1 MNWIL
6 SLFLITL
13 AVLAWIFY
21 DKFTRRG
28 AVPLDVALQSY
39 TGWLAMVVVV
49 LGDYL
54 VALFQWGAQ
63 QVDFLQ
69 AQFGTLFAE
78 PSLGAFV
85 KVLSAV
91 FLLLRL
97 KGQGLPGLKLP
108 SYPDA
113 TDQAGT

>member
-6 SLFLITL
+6 TLFLI
-13 AVLAWIFY
+13 AIVVLAWIFY

-28 AVPLDVALQSY
+28 AVPLDIALESY
-39 TGWLAMVVVV
+39 TAWLALLGVV

-63 QVDFLQ
+63 HVDLLQ
-69 AQFGTLFAE
+69 AQFGTLLAE

-85 KVLSAV
+85 QVLSGM

-97 KGQGLPGLKLP
+97 KGQGLPGFKLP
-108 SYPDA
+108 SYPDP
-113 TDQAGT
+113 TDQAGA

>member
-21 DKFTRRG
+21 DKFTKRG
-28 AVPLDVALQSY
+28 AVPLQSAFKSY
-39 TGWLAMVVVV
+39 TAWLAALGV
-49 LGDYL
+49 LLGEYL

-69 AQFGTLFAE
+69 AQFGTLLAE

-85 KVLSAV
+85 QLASGV

-97 KGQGLPGLKLP
+97 KGQGLPAFKLP

-113 TDQAGT
+113 SDQART

>member
-6 SLFLITL
+6 ALLLLVL
-13 AVLAWIFY
+13 AALAWIFY

-28 AVPLDVALQSY
+28 AVPLQAAFKSY
-39 TGWLAMVVVV
+39 TAWLATAGV
-49 LGDYL
+49 LLGEYL
-54 VALFQWGAQ
+54 VTLFQWAAQ

-69 AQFGTLFAE
+69 AQFGTLLAE

-85 KVLSAV
+85 QIASAV

-97 KGQGLPGLKLP
+97 KGQGLPAFKFP
-108 SYPDA
+108 SYPDP